1 MSSQAVILETIF
13 GPLELRPR
21 RGPSDEGK
29 VSIAMCEESVE
40 RALHKELTRGN
51 AHALKDLAREEAV
64 VRSGFGIDDDE
75 IVAGLMQ
82 ALRTGR
88 LVAAAPG
95 MTAGADDQKNEA
107 WAAYY
112 AFQARFGKEFNVAMR
127 RHRIVGREQVAD
139 IRQNEDYDVV
149 PAVEAAAVLER
160 LAKTVG
166 VGPWQAA
173 TVTLSKH
180 LFDLRSPAGTSG
192 FMLLRAPAS
201 HAERIVSPED
211 IITPAKLKKLKEE
224 KEAVFEIEIEQRYHD
239 DSPVQGAKFTL
250 VFEGGRQVDG
260 VLNSDGKAL
269 VKGVPNE
276 TAELRFGPDSR
287 DFKVVDRKKNKSYRG
302 RVPTEAELQERLEF
316 FMQLPQD

>member
-29 VSIAMCEESVE
+29 VSVAMCEESVE

-51 AHALKDLAREEAV
+51 SHAVKDLASEEAV
-64 VRSGFGIDDDE
+64 VRSGFGIDNDE
-75 IVAGLMQ
+75 LVAGLKQ

-95 MTAGADDQKNEA
+95 MAAGGDAQKNAGWE
-107 WAAYY
+107 AYY
-112 AFQARFGKEFNVAMR
+112 VFQARFGKEFNVAMR

-173 TVTLSKH
+173 TATLGKH
-180 LFDLRSPAGTSG
+180 LFDLRSPSGTSG

-211 IITPAKLKKLKEE
+211 VITPSKLKKLKESHW
-224 KEAVFEIEIEQRYHD
+224 IEVILTTDKGRPWVGKYKIELPDGR
-239 DSPVQGAKFTL
+239 PVEGTTDEDGRARIDQIVAGSCKFYL
-250 VFEGGRQVDG
+250 
-260 VLNSDGKAL
+260 
-269 VKGVPNE
+269 
-276 TAELRFGPDSR
+276 
-287 DFKVVDRKKNKSYRG
+287 
-302 RVPTEAELQERLEF
+302 PT
-316 FMQLPQD
+316 LPQNSWRKSTQKNT